1 MAVTNNVDSNVQNQ
15 LIEEQIRQ
23 QQVQQNQPTETNNQT
38 NGVATAVATAPAV
51 QPEPLVPSTETAK
64 VQELIVGGNAIK
76 ADLNDKVIIVAST
89 GQTPPVDA
97 PKGDSVIGKLT
108 PPATLQNPESP
119 DYNPDS
125 LSNVG
130 AKRANN
136 TPFHE
141 LNMTADEVIQYAMQ
155 NGNSGQ
161 SGRVSD
167 GIVEGIRNQNK
178 DIGFISDVFQKLG
191 AKGTAAVISETGYLG
206 AGNYI
211 DYPKGDGDPIIKDG
225 KVQTYSPTAALESLR
240 AAGKFNEGDM
250 YQLAK
255 TALETPTAYR
265 DGKTQ
270 SELLNENITKERAG
284 ELDGNSTWAKKG
296 LLGVTNY
303 TTTGISNLDK
313 AFQNASPQLKE
324 MWEKGLGAAIDD
336 KLAPKTQIIAGN
348 PQGVENSLELLFK
361 SKSSQDG
368 AILLEAAV
376 NNTGSSNNE
385 IPRQRELVKSL
396 IAAGAD
402 KTGGND
408 SYYNIKVSLGA
419 LATDKG
425 RFEKFTEKL
434 LKASIETLSMNQN
447 QGVALGTL
455 MGGLAHPG
463 DNIFASKAIDVV
475 HDIRQ
480 FKQPLQ
486 KAGLSAILDAAI
498 TSTNVGNFSPDI
510 LKKLNNDDYKDLA
523 SLGLS
528 LPPLLNRLIA
538 KPEYDKTTSEVFLGL
553 SNHAKDASSEVQNKL
568 IEIFNSKSGEILK
581 RLRDPEPGAGD
592 KAAESLSGLF
602 NYAMGENRLSS
613 MKKGIS
619 EIIGNSIKDAE
630 KFPETSGK
638 GLNRFVASMQTAAD
652 IYKDDYDKMKSAWAN
667 GWAAAIGTAAAV
679 AQIPVDVPTIVNA
692 TVEIGL
698 DKLNANKNNMAEA
711 LAETTRKQI
720 HFLMDEAVD
729 NGQLQSDSRK
739 TMTIFFRLPN
749 KYFFN

>member
-206 AGNYI
+206 AGSYI

-225 KVQTYSPTAALESLR
+225 KLQTYSPTDALESLR

-270 SELLNENITKERAG
+270 SELLNESITKERAG

-313 AFQNASPQLKE
+313 AFQNASPELKA
-324 MWEKGLGAAIDD
+324 MWEKGLQSAIDD
-336 KLAPKTQIIAGN
+336 QLTAKSEKYASAGSVIGERPTLDDVLANKSEADQKTVLALNAFKSGPIEDPDSTIPTRRKSDQEVTG
-348 PQGVENSLELLFK
+348 ELLHRYKQNSNDFFDDAKRFSGDSAGGTGKALESYLNGNLPTILEKIKSDSGASESIKNFIKEGYFSSGGNFK
-361 SKSSQDG
+361 QNDLSPSTFAGIVNKAFKYAIDG
-368 AILLEAAV
+368 AI
-376 NNTGSSNNE
+376 
-385 IPRQRELVKSL
+385 
-396 IAAGAD
+396 AGAPENRGQEFGTFLKTTIDGVNEASEANKKSKGFVQGVLKNLIGFVPLPSQIKDVVKD
-402 KTGGND
+402 KL
-408 SYYNIKVSLGA
+408 SE
-419 LATDKG
+419 LAS
-425 RFEKFTEKL
+425 EKL
-434 LKASIETLSMNQN
+434 TSDDRQKNLKTLVNGLQEVVDAKLRTYNSDNSIE
-447 QGVALGTL
+447 
-455 MGGLAHPG
+455 
-463 DNIFASKAIDVV
+463 
-475 HDIRQ
+475 
-480 FKQPLQ
+480 
-486 KAGLSAILDAAI
+486 
-498 TSTNVGNFSPDI
+498 
-510 LKKLNNDDYKDLA
+510 YK
-523 SLGLS
+523 
-528 LPPLLNRLIA
+528 R
-538 KPEYDKTTSEVFLGL
+538 L
-553 SNHAKDASSEVQNKL
+553 SN
-568 IEIFNSKSGEILK
+568 FNQ
-581 RLRDPEPGAGD
+581 A
-592 KAAESLSGLF
+592 
-602 NYAMGENRLSS
+602 
-613 MKKGIS
+613 IS
-619 EIIGNSIKDAE
+619 NQVDLWNS
-630 KFPETSGK
+630 
-638 GLNRFVASMQTAAD
+638 
-652 IYKDDYDKMKSAWAN
+652 
-667 GWAAAIGTAAAV
+667 
-679 AQIPVDVPTIVNA
+679 
-692 TVEIGL
+692 
-698 DKLNANKNNMAEA
+698 
-711 LAETTRKQI
+711 
-720 HFLMDEAVD
+720 
-729 NGQLQSDSRK
+729 
-739 TMTIFFRLPN
+739 
-749 KYFFN
+749 